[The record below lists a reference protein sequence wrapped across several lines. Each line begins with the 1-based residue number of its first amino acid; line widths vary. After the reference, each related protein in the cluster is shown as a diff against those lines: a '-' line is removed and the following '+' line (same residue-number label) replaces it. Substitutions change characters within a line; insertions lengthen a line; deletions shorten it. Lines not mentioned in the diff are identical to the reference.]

1 MLKNTAKHVLKNS
14 VYGGSRDGS
23 VSMSLYGDSLAGDN
37 EFVESWVHRLDEI
50 EQEDT
55 LDYES
60 YSTSSNS
67 QALTDEDDR
76 PVTSNDSNASMMGQ
90 SPRMKHSIKLN
101 LIRSLIRDGTK
112 KYDLG
117 DHVQA
122 STCFNKA
129 LDHSSK
135 LDHESL
141 KSLDLT
147 PVYFTLGTICLDKED
162 FDKAEENFRKLIDE
176 RGLDDSE
183 PILTSYLK
191 LGEVCYERNDTAR
204 HDLDNALSYCEM
216 AADKFA
222 EKFGATCENYYKAT
236 SLMAK
241 VFIRQGSTEEA
252 EALLHD
258 VPQEYKAQERP
269 PPPNSSPKPPKYSRI
284 ESEPQPRT
292 RRMFSG
298 FRNSSGSIDQG
309 INTKLYPVSTDSSLM
324 EIPSPRRKPSELAGF
339 DSARAN
345 IEQEPQGLLESGGFT
360 GDYDANKALIW
371 AIKNGY
377 DRVVNLLLH
386 GYKIRAR
393 KKFSTSE
400 QSFDK
405 RADPNGTS
413 KGQQTP
419 LMLAITY
426 NKVTIARSLIGF
438 HAALDKADSSGQ
450 TPLSVASERG
460 HAEILRLFPN
470 QLIKSACHTTGVLNP
485 LHAAAINNR
494 TEVVQLFLEAG
505 ANPDCRDSFGATPL
519 KHAAGKGHAAVVE
532 ILLSYGANPAIADN
546 HSNTPLMAAV
556 RSGDIDTTSYLT
568 TFSPSCQSV
577 LNTKNH
583 RGECAILIAVQ
594 QNRREAV
601 ILLLHAGAD
610 LEVADLNGWT
620 PLIAACENG
629 QTEIVTFLLRSGA
642 NYNAMSLKGST
653 PLDHAQVRKR
663 AAVEEVLRSRI
674 PDVKNGSRQVLVNSR
689 EKSNPWNGY
698 SL

>member
-14 VYGGSRDGS
+14 VYGGSGDGS
-23 VSMSLYGDSLAGDN
+23 VSLSLYGEPLAGN
-37 EFVESWVHRLDEI
+37 NKIVQSWVHRLDEI
-50 EQEDT
+50 EQEDI
-55 LDYES
+55 LDNES
-60 YSTSSNS
+60 YSNSASS

-76 PVTSNDSNASMMGQ
+76 PVTSNGSTTSMMGQ
-90 SPRMKHSIKLN
+90 SPRLKHSIKLN

-135 LDHESL
+135 LDRESL
-141 KSLDLT
+141 SSLDLT
-147 PVYFTLGTICLDKED
+147 PVYFTLGTICLNTED
-162 FDKAEENFRKLIDE
+162 FDQAEDNFRKLIDE
-176 RGLDDSE
+176 KGLDDSE
-183 PILTSYLK
+183 LVLTSYLR
-191 LGEVCYERNDTAR
+191 LGEICYERNDTAR
-204 HDLDNALSYCEM
+204 HDLDDALSYCEM

-222 EKFGATCENYYKAT
+222 EKFGDTCENYYKAT

-258 VPQEYKAQERP
+258 VPQEFKAQTP
-269 PPPNSSPKPPKYSRI
+269 PQPPNLSPKLPRYSRV
-284 ESEPQPRT
+284 ESEPQPWT
-292 RRMFSG
+292 RRIFSG
-298 FRNSSGSIDQG
+298 SRSNSSSIDQN
-309 INTKLYPVSTDSSLM
+309 INTKLYPASTDPGLI
-324 EIPSPRRKPSELAGF
+324 EIPSPRRKPSELSNF
-339 DSARAN
+339 ESVRTNTD
-345 IEQEPQGLLESGGFT
+345 QEPQSLLESGGFS

-377 DRVVNLLLH
+377 DRVVNLLLN

-393 KKFSTSE
+393 KKFSPE
-400 QSFDK
+400 KWIDK
-405 RADPNGTS
+405 RADPNVTP

-419 LMLAITY
+419 LILAISH
-426 NKVTIARSLIGF
+426 NQVTIARSLIGF

-470 QLIKSACHTTGVLNP
+470 QLIKTACLTTGILNP
-485 LHAAAINNR
+485 LHVAAINNR
-494 TEVVQLFLEAG
+494 TDVVQLFLEAG
-505 ANPDCRDSFGATPL
+505 ANPDSRDSFGATAL

-532 ILLSYGANPAIADN
+532 ILLSYGANPAIEDH

-556 RSGDIDTTSYLT
+556 RSGDLDTTSYLT

-583 RGECAILIAVQ
+583 RGECALLIAVM

-642 NYNAMSLKGST
+642 NYNAMSIKGST
-653 PLDHAQVRKR
+653 PLDHAQARKR
-663 AAVEEVLRSRI
+663 TAVEEVLRTRI
-674 PDVKNGSRQVLVNSR
+674 PNVKNGSRQIHVNAR
-689 EKSNPWNGY
+689 EKNNPWNGY